1 MGIGPR
7 KYGPTRGELWF
18 RLGFSAAGLVFLLV
32 AVAITGIPSG
42 PAMFELF
49 GIAGLFL
56 GGTIVWAGRRLI
68 LRLHP

>member
-1 MGIGPR
+1 MAIDPR
-7 KYGPTRGELWF
+7 KYGPTRGDLIF
-18 RLGFSAAGLVFLLV
+18 RLVFSCAGLVFLLV

-42 PAMFELF
+42 PAMVELF

-56 GGTIVWAGRRLI
+56 VGTIVWAARRLI